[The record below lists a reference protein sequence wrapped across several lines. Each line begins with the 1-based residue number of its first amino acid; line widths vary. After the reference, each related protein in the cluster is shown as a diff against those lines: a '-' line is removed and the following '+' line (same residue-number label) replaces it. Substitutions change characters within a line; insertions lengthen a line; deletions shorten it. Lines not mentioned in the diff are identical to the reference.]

1 MTSTMTAETPVL
13 AAETIALRTEL
24 NSILDFALPARNT
37 AYSVDGRILSFDGEH
52 EGRKFVGVMYV
63 MYDAYNDAHFKF
75 SVYLYSDGE
84 LRFTHPEKD
93 NMQLSK
99 VNEMKEKILA
109 ASKREREC
117 YFGLKE
123 FMQMAAEYI
132 GSPVGFSDSIK
143 TRAPKGVELTERELR
158 KIQTYKASG
167 TGGSISI
174 TVVPSKQAYSIR
186 YKSGTG
192 TRQDDILMTDFQH
205 AANYLRML
213 EKTAKFA
220 KVWHIGACTK
230 VQQRLA
236 AIPMHM
242 FRHNLVQRPSYH
254 HDIPLCDII
263 LADCPEI
270 LLLRVME
277 DGYKFWRNGEFV
289 TTEDVNDI
297 LKAEQV
303 TQPIQAEKPWL
314 LWRKGTGLLLTSGI
328 FRKEGPES
336 YSFTPFKSL

>member
-24 NSILDFALPARNT
+24 NSILDFALPARDT
-37 AYSVDGRILSFDGEH
+37 AYSVNGKIVPIEGEY
-52 EGRKFVGVMYV
+52 EGRKFVGVMYDK
-63 MYDAYNDAHFKF
+63 YDAHNDAHFKF
-75 SVYLYSDGE
+75 SVYLYEGGE
-84 LRFTHPEKD
+84 IKFGHPEKEG
-93 NMQLSK
+93 MMLSH

-109 ASKREREC
+109 AAERDREC

-158 KIQTYKASG
+158 KIQTYKAGG
-167 TGGSISI
+167 TGGVITI
-174 TVVPSKQAYSIR
+174 TVVPSKHAYSIR
-186 YKSGTG
+186 YKSGVG
-192 TRQDDILMTDFQH
+192 SRQDEILMTDFQH
-205 AANYLRML
+205 AASYLRML
-213 EKTAKFA
+213 EKTAKIA

-236 AIPMHM
+236 AIPTHM

-254 HDIPLCDII
+254 HDVPLVDFV
-263 LADCPEI
+263 LADCAEI

-303 TQPIQAEKPWL
+303 TKAVEADKPWL
-314 LWRKGTGLLLTSGI
+314 LWRKGTGLLLTSGV